1 MVANLLQ
8 LGPLTRA
15 DLMIAMPK
23 LAQGVIAA
31 LGDFYTW
38 KLAQR
43 VYGRGSTEAWG
54 AVGDHYAFRKPVS

>member
-15 DLMIAMPK
+15 DLLIAMPK
-23 LAQGVIAA
+23 VTQGVIAA

-54 AVGDHYAFRKPVS
+54 AVGDNDSF